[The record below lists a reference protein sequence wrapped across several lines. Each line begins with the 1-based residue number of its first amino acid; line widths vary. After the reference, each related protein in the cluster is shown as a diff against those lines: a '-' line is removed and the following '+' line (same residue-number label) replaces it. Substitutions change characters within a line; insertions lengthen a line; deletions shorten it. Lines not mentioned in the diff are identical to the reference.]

1 VKGRGMK
8 ITVGEYTGYFL
19 FYLLIILGFPLVGI
33 RIEVEDSC
41 FDFFYIRGGDPL
53 ALYFLFLYE

>member
-1 VKGRGMK
+1 MK
-8 ITVGEYTGYFL
+8 ITIEGYTGYFL
-19 FYLLIILGFPLVGI
+19 FYLLIILGSPLVGI

-41 FDFFYIRGGDPL
+41 LIFILGEGEPS